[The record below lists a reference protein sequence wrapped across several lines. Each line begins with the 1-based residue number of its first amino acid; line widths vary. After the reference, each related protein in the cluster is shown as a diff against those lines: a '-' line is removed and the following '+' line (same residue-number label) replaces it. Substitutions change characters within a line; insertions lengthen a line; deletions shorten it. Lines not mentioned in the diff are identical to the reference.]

1 MCVGMCGK
9 EGCVW
14 VCEGRRDVCG
24 CVEGGREDCVCVF
37 VLHAYVYVRV
47 YVKEVG
53 LGGITHP

>member
-1 MCVGMCGK
+1 M
-9 EGCVW
+9 W

-24 CVEGGREDCVCVF
+24 CVEGGREDYVCVF